1 MNFRISRFLS
11 VLGPLLGL
19 LFVIGLFMLSSEIRP
34 YFLAGGNFKIIL
46 TQTVIVAIGAL
57 GMTLIIVSGGIDLS
71 VGSVVA
77 LTGVVAAKLVIASYS
92 GVEFSARDFTDAS
105 AFLNRVRQK
114 ADPVSAWFEGR
125 LDATFRRDL
134 AAWNGASPVPAE
146 LATGLV
152 AGLNDA
158 LRSGSIWDSERF
170 RGVTLRPETSQRQG
184 QELKEADAQYFN
196 RLLLEDAYPR
206 ELARI
211 GRFPRV
217 SPVVVLAVPVLVGG
231 LVGVLNGAIIAYLR
245 MLPFIVT
252 LGMMGIVRGTS
263 KWLASNQT
271 VAPIDSPVTRSMRE
285 LMMIRD
291 SQHLFPLPVGVWVA
305 AVLALIMAVVL
316 RQTVFGRYI
325 FAIGSNEATARL
337 CGIRVPRHKV
347 WIYGLS
353 GLFVGLAGV
362 MQYSRLN
369 IGDPTVAN
377 GLELDIIAAV
387 VIGGASLSGGTG
399 SIAGSMIGA
408 LMMAVLRNGSS
419 QMGWPN
425 YIQEI
430 IIGIVIVLAVGLDK
444 WRQSRAAMRG
454 SG

>member
-1 MNFRISRFLS
+1 MNSRLTRFFS

-19 LFVIGLFMLSSEIRP
+19 LFVIGLFMLSPEVRP
-34 YFLAGGNFKIIL
+34 YFLAGGNFKVIL

-71 VGSVVA
+71 VGSMVA
-77 LTGVVAAKLVIASYS
+77 LTGVVAAKLVMAGYG
-92 GVEFSARDFTDAS
+92 GVRFSEGDLVDPINFAQ
-105 AFLNRVRQK
+105 RVRQK
-114 ADPVSAWFEGR
+114 ADPLAALVEAR
-125 LDATFRRDL
+125 LDDTVRRAL
-134 AAWNGASPVPAE
+134 AAGNEQEFSSGATKAAFIAALNEIAGSGVLWEPA
-146 LATGLV
+146 
-152 AGLNDA
+152 
-158 LRSGSIWDSERF
+158 RF
-170 RGVTLRPETSQRQG
+170 QGTSLRPETDRIRQTPQQG
-184 QELKEADAQYFN
+184 ADLIHLN
-196 RLLLEDAYPR
+196 RLLLEDAFPR
-206 ELARI
+206 ELARM
-211 GRFPRV
+211 GRYPRFPV
-217 SPVVVLAVPVLVGG
+217 IVVIGLPILVGG
-231 LVGVLNGAIIAYLR
+231 LIGLINGTIIAYFR

-252 LGMMGIVRGTS
+252 LGMMGIVRGAA

-271 VAPIDSPVTRSMRE
+271 VVPAESALTTAMKP
-285 LMMIRD
+285 LMAIRD
-291 SQHLFPLPVGVWVA
+291 SQHLFPLPIGVWVA
-305 AVLALIMAVVL
+305 IGLAAVMAVVL

-347 WIYGLS
+347 WIYGLA

-399 SIAGSMIGA
+399 SVAGSMIGA

-444 WRQSRAAMRG
+444 WRQSRASLRAG
-454 SG
+454 